1 MNEKDFNRAVLSQ
14 LYEISAQVFGERVTV
29 HRDGKEV
36 EDEQFTASEIVN
48 GKDSIGREIEILL
61 KGEPGD
67 VFTVEIDGFRPKG
80 FLISWPNLKSWPGL
94 AQKKG

>member
-61 KGEPGD
+61 KGEQGD
-67 VFTVEIDGFRPKG
+67 LLTVEIDGF
-80 FLISWPNLKSWPGL
+80 
-94 AQKKG
+94 

>member
-1 MNEKDFNRAVLSQ
+1 M
-14 LYEISAQVFGERVTV
+14 
-29 HRDGKEV
+29 
-36 EDEQFTASEIVN
+36 N

-67 VFTVEIDGFRPKG
+67 VFTVEIDGFKCSFSAEG
-80 FLISWPNLKSWPGL
+80 VFNIVPNLKSWPGL